1 MINKAFGFFSQI
13 CLLGLCIMLLLSSCD
28 QLQFNQPVTE
38 NVLARV
44 GNKYLYES
52 DVISLVPKGTSAED
66 SLSIVRNYI
75 NNWVRNQVVVQKAE
89 SQLSDD
95 QTSFEQQL
103 EEYRNSLLVYHYQT
117 RLLEQELD
125 TLVTEMEIEQYYNE
139 NKSNFELKDHIVKLA
154 FCKMMEDSVK
164 PIREMRK
171 ILKADSLD
179 VEAFEKYAAH
189 HAVEF
194 FYELDNWLYFSDIQM
209 MLPLQT
215 FDQEHYLRNNN
226 FIEIQDAPLVYL
238 IRFFDY
244 EIKDGISPLS
254 LEIDNIRNVIIN
266 KRKVQF
272 IKKLQ
277 QDIFNEA
284 MQTNEIEIY

>member
-1 MINKAFGFFSQI
+1 MG
-13 CLLGLCIMLLLSSCD
+13 LLSSCD
-28 QLQFNQPVTE
+28 QLKFNQPVRE
-38 NVLARV
+38 NVLARA
-44 GNKYLYES
+44 GSKYLYES

-66 SLSIVRNYI
+66 SLSIVRTYI
-75 NNWVRNQVVVQKAE
+75 NNWVRNQLVVQKAE

-194 FYELDNWLYFSDIQM
+194 FYELDNWLYFSNIQM

-226 FIEIQDAPLVYL
+226 YIEIKDAPLVYL

-254 LEIDNIRNVIIN
+254 LETDNIRNVIIN

-284 MQTNEIEIY
+284 VQKNEIEIY